1 MRILVTGGRGQLGRS
16 LVRCGRANGHEVVA
30 LGRDVL
36 DVRVPDHIARHLDV
50 VAPTLVISAAA
61 YTAVDRAEAE
71 PALAFAINAEG
82 AGNVAR
88 ACLARGI
95 PLLHLSTD
103 YVFDGTQA
111 EPYREDAPVRP
122 LGVYGASKARGEALV
137 REAGGTVVRTSW
149 LFGAG
154 GPSFVHAI
162 LRRARHERVL
172 RVVADQRGCP
182 TWTDDLAQV
191 LLQLGALPA
200 REATYHACGAEPT
213 TWHAFA
219 QAIVDE
225 AHRHRS
231 LACERVEPI
240 TSADY
245 PTAARRPAS
254 SVLDTSRLGALGLQ
268 LPSWRAG
275 LARVVAEEL
284 SEELSEQLPE
294 ALPEALPEERE
305 HG

>member
-16 LVRCGRANGHEVVA
+16 VVRRGAARGHEVIA
-30 LGRDVL
+30 PGRDEL
-36 DVRVPDHIARHLDV
+36 DVRDPDHIARWLDEV
-50 VAPTLVISAAA
+50 GPSLVIGAAA

-88 ACLARGI
+88 ACLARDI

-122 LGVYGASKARGEALV
+122 LGVYGASKARGEELV
-137 REAGGTVVRTSW
+137 RAAGGTVVRTSW

-162 LRRARHERVL
+162 LRRATHEPVL
-172 RVVADQRGCP
+172 RVVSDQRGCP
-182 TWTDDLAQV
+182 TWADDLAEVV
-191 LLQLGALPA
+191 LRLGALPT

-225 AHRHRS
+225 ARRLRP

-240 TSADY
+240 TTADY

-254 SVLDTSRLGALGLQ
+254 SVLDTSRLGALGIH
-268 LPSWRAG
+268 LPSWRDG
-275 LARVVAEEL
+275 LARVLAEERT
-284 SEELSEQLPE
+284 EEP
-294 ALPEALPEERE
+294 
-305 HG
+305 GDG